1 MITAKAAPAR
11 VFGSGIRRREDPRL
25 LTGTARYTADF
36 TLPGM
41 AHAAILRSPHGH
53 ARIRSINTNRAK
65 RAPGVVAVF
74 TGADTETAL
83 KCIPCAWLLPNAGLN
98 ISPYRAIAIDV
109 VRYVGDAV
117 AVVVAESDYQA
128 YDAVELIDVDYEPL
142 PAVIDPEKAA
152 AAGAPQ
158 LHQEAPGNLAFHW
171 TVEGG
176 DINAAFKS
184 ADVVVRDR
192 IIQQRLIPTA
202 MEPRG
207 AVAQFTPA
215 TGELTLW
222 NTTQN
227 PHIVRFIMSL
237 VTGVPEDRLRVVA
250 PEVGG
255 GFGSK
260 IPQIQGDFISVFC
273 SMKLGRPVKWIETRS
288 ENYQSTTH
296 GRDHVQ
302 DVELAATKDGRILG
316 LRGTVWA
323 GMGAYLSTAA
333 PGIPTIL
340 HGLMLSGPYQVPAVK
355 EDVYGVY
362 TNTTPVEAYRG
373 AGRPEATFMLERMID
388 LLAHKIGLDP
398 VQVRQRNLIPRFEN
412 GHDVIT
418 GLKYDSGNYQA
429 ALEKALTHVDYE
441 NLRREQAAM
450 RAKGRYIGIGVTTYV
465 EICGLGPSQVA
476 GAVGFQ
482 GGLWE
487 SAIVRVH
494 PSGKVNV
501 FIGASPHG
509 QGEETT
515 FAQVVADE
523 LGVAVA
529 DVKIVHGDTDNTPMG
544 WGTYGSRTTAVGGA
558 ALAVATRKI
567 KEKAKLLAS
576 HLLEAAVEDMDY
588 GDGKFFVK
596 GFPDRHKTIQDIA
609 LMANVAWNLPQG
621 MEAGLEASSFY
632 DPPNFTYPFGAHVAV
647 VEVDPETGTVRLQ
660 RYVAVDDCGP
670 QINPVI
676 VEGQVQGGVVQG
688 VGQALWEEAVYD
700 DNGQLL
706 TGSLADYAIPRA
718 DVLPD
723 IEVLSTVT
731 PSPHHPLGVKGI
743 GEAGTIASTAAT
755 YNAVID
761 ALQPFG
767 VQSLRMPL
775 TPERVWRAIT
785 KARSAAGRG
794 APASDELGGVKG
806 SPPSKKKGA

>member
-1 MITAKAAPAR
+1 MSAAPAR

-25 LTGTARYTADF
+25 LTGTARYTADI

-41 AHAAILRSPHGH
+41 LHAAILRSPHGH
-53 ARIRSINTNRAK
+53 ARIRSIDTAAAA
-65 RAPGVVAVF
+65 RAPGVVAVY
-74 TGADTETAL
+74 TGADTEGVL
-83 KCIPCAWLLPNAGLN
+83 QPIPCAWLLPNAGLKTT
-98 ISPYRAIAIDV
+98 PYRAMAKDV

-117 AVVVAESDYQA
+117 AVAVAETAHQA
-128 YDAVELIDVDYEPL
+128 YDALDLITVDYEPR
-142 PAVIDPEKAA
+142 PAVVDPEQAA
-152 AAGAPQ
+152 KDGAPQ
-158 LHQEAPGNLAFHW
+158 LHSEAPGNVAFHW
-171 TVEGG
+171 TVAGG
-176 DINAAFKS
+176 DIDAAFSS

-192 IIQQRLIPTA
+192 IVQQRLIPTA

-207 AVAQFTPA
+207 AVAQFSPA

-227 PHIVRFIMSL
+227 PHIVRFIMS
-237 VTGVPEDRLRVVA
+237 VVSGIPEDKLRVIA

-260 IPQIQGDFISVFC
+260 ISQIQGDFITVFA
-273 SMKLGRPVKWIETRS
+273 SRKLGRPVKWIETRS

-296 GRDHVQ
+296 GRDHIQ
-302 DVELAATKDGRILG
+302 HVELAATRDGRVLG

-340 HGLMLSGPYQVPAVK
+340 HGLMLSGPYNVPAVK
-355 EDVYGVY
+355 EDVYGMY

-373 AGRPEATFMLERMID
+373 AGRPEATFMIER
-388 LLAHKIGLDP
+388 LLDVLADEIKLDP
-398 VQVRQRNLIPRFEN
+398 VEVRRRNLLPPFQN
-412 GHDVIT
+412 GHAVVT
-418 GLKYDSGNYQA
+418 GLTYDSGNYQA
-429 ALEKALTHVDYE
+429 ALDKALAHIGYDT
-441 NLRREQAAM
+441 LRQEQAAA
-450 RAKGRYIGIGVTTYV
+450 RQQGRYLGIGVTTYV

-476 GAVGFQ
+476 GAIGFQ

-487 SAIVRVH
+487 SAIVRFH
-494 PSGKVNV
+494 PSGKANV

-515 FAQVVADE
+515 FAQIVADE
-523 LGVAVA
+523 LGVSVD

-567 KEKAKLLAS
+567 KEKAKLLTA
-576 HLLEAAVEDMDY
+576 HLLEAAVEDIDY
-588 GDGKFFVK
+588 ADGKFFVK
-596 GFPDRHKTIQDIA
+596 GSPDKHKTIQDVA
-609 LMANVAWNLPQG
+609 LMANVAWNLPAG

-647 VEVDPETGTVRLQ
+647 VEVDPQTGHVRLK

-676 VEGQVQGGVVQG
+676 VEGQVHGGVVQG

-700 DNGQLL
+700 ANGQLL
-706 TGSLADYAIPRA
+706 TGSLTDYAIPRA

-743 GEAGTIASTAAT
+743 GEAGTIASTCAV

-761 ALQPFG
+761 ALEPFN
-767 VQSLRMPL
+767 VRSIQMPL
-775 TPERVWRAIT
+775 TAERVWRAI
-785 KARSAAGRG
+785 AQQ
-794 APASDELGGVKG
+794 
-806 SPPSKKKGA
+806 KGA

>member
-1 MITAKAAPAR
+1 MSTTANVAPAR

-25 LTGTARYTADF
+25 LTGTARYTADL

-41 AHAAILRSPHGH
+41 VHAAILRSPHGH
-53 ARIRSINTNRAK
+53 ARIRSIDTSAAK

-74 TGADTETAL
+74 TGADTEKAL
-83 KCIPCAWLLPNAGLN
+83 AAIPCAWLLPNAGL
-98 ISPYRAIAIDV
+98 SVAPYRVLATDV

-117 AVVVAESDYQA
+117 AVVVAGTEYQA
-128 YDAVELIDVDYEPL
+128 YDALEQIEVDYEAL
-142 PAVIDPEKAA
+142 PAVVDPQKGA

-158 LHQEAPGNLAFHW
+158 LHAEAPGNLAFHW
-171 TVEGG
+171 TVAGG
-176 DINAAFKS
+176 DIDAAFKS
-184 ADVVVRDR
+184 APVIVRDR
-192 IIQQRLIPTA
+192 IVQQRLIPTA
-202 MEPRG
+202 METRG

-227 PHIVRFIMSL
+227 PHIVRFIMSV

-260 IPQIQGDFISVFC
+260 IAQIQGDFVTVFC

-302 DVELAATKDGRILG
+302 EVELAATDDGRILG
-316 LRGTVWA
+316 LRCTVWA

-373 AGRPEATFMLERMID
+373 AGRPEATFMLERMLD
-388 LLAHKIGLDP
+388 RLAHQLRIDP
-398 VQVRQRNLIPRFEN
+398 VEIRRRNLIAPFDN
-412 GHDVIT
+412 GHDVVT

-429 ALEKALTHVDYE
+429 ALDKALTHVGYA
-441 NLRREQAAM
+441 NLRQQQEAAQ
-450 RAKGRYIGIGVTTYV
+450 AKGRYMGIGVSTYV

-476 GAVGFQ
+476 GAIGFQ

-494 PSGKVNV
+494 PTGKVNV

-523 LGVAVA
+523 LGVAVT

-567 KEKAKLLAS
+567 KEKARLLAS

-588 GDGKFFVK
+588 ADGKFFVK
-596 GFPDRHKTIQDIA
+596 GFPDRAKTIQDLA

-621 MEAGLEASSFY
+621 MEAGMEASSFY

-647 VEVDPETGTVRLQ
+647 VEVDPATGKVQLQ

-676 VEGQVQGGVVQG
+676 VEGQVHGGVVQG

-743 GEAGTIASTAAT
+743 GEAGTIASTAT
-755 YNAVID
+755 VYNAVMD
-761 ALQPFG
+761 ALRPFG
-767 VQSLRMPL
+767 VESLQMPL
-775 TPERVWRAIT
+775 TPERVWRAV
-785 KARSAAGRG
+785 ARAR
-794 APASDELGGVKG
+794 
-806 SPPSKKKGA
+806 KGA

>member
-1 MITAKAAPAR
+1 
-11 VFGSGIRRREDPRL
+11 
-25 LTGTARYTADF
+25 
-36 TLPGM
+36 
-41 AHAAILRSPHGH
+41 
-53 ARIRSINTNRAK
+53 
-65 RAPGVVAVF
+65 
-74 TGADTETAL
+74 L
-83 KCIPCAWLLPNAGLN
+83 KPIPCAWLLPNANLKTA
-98 ISPYRAIAIDV
+98 PYPVLASEA

-117 AVVVAESDYQA
+117 AVVVAETDYQA
-128 YDAVELIDVDYEPL
+128 WDALELIDVDYEAL
-142 PAVIDPEKAA
+142 PAVVDPQKAA
-152 AAGAPQ
+152 DAGAPQ
-158 LHQEAPGNLAFHW
+158 LHAEAPGNIAFHW
-171 TVEGG
+171 TVAGG
-176 DINAAFKS
+176 DVDAAFEA

-207 AVAQFTPA
+207 AVAQFIPA

-227 PHIVRFIMSL
+227 PHIVRFIMSV
-237 VTGVPEDRLRVVA
+237 VTGVPEDRLRVIA

-260 IPQIQGDFISVFC
+260 IPQIQGDFITAFC

-302 DVELAATKDGRILG
+302 EVELAATKDGRVLG
-316 LRGTVWA
+316 IRCTVWA

-340 HGLMLSGPYQVPAVK
+340 HGLMLSGPYDVPAVK

-362 TNTTPVEAYRG
+362 TNATPVEAYRG
-373 AGRPEATFMLERMID
+373 AGRPEATFMLERMLD
-388 LLAHKIGLDP
+388 LLADETGLDP
-398 VQVRQRNLIPRFEN
+398 VDVRRRNLIQPFTD
-412 GHDVIT
+412 GHDVVT
-418 GLKYDSGNYQA
+418 GLKYDSGNYQG
-429 ALEKALTHVDYE
+429 ALDKALAHVGYDT
-441 NLRREQAAM
+441 LRREQAAA
-450 RAKGRYIGIGVTTYV
+450 RERGRYIGIGVATYV

-476 GAVGFQ
+476 GAIGFQ

-487 SAIVRVH
+487 SAIVRFH
-494 PSGKVNV
+494 PSGKVHV

-523 LGVAVA
+523 LGVGVD
-529 DVKIVHGDTDNTPMG
+529 DVKVVHGDTDTTPMG

-567 KEKAKLLAS
+567 KEKARLLAS

-588 GDGKFFVK
+588 ANGRFFVK
-596 GFPDRHKTIQDIA
+596 GSPDKFKTIQEIA

-632 DPPNFTYPFGAHVAV
+632 DPPNFTYPFGTHVAV
-647 VEVDPETGTVRLQ
+647 VEVDADTGHVQLT

-670 QINPVI
+670 QINPII
-676 VEGQVQGGVVQG
+676 VEGQVHGGVVQG
-688 VGQALWEEAVYD
+688 IGQALWEEAVYD
-700 DNGQLL
+700 ETGQLL
-706 TGSLADYAIPRA
+706 TGSLTDYAIPRA
-718 DVLPD
+718 DLLPD

-743 GEAGTIASTAAT
+743 GEAGTIASTCT
-755 YNAVID
+755 VYNAVID
-761 ALQPFG
+761 ALEPFK
-767 VQSLRMPL
+767 VKAIQMPL
-775 TPERVWRAIT
+775 TPERVWRAIHE
-785 KARSAAGRG
+785 RRG
-794 APASDELGGVKG
+794 A
-806 SPPSKKKGA
+806 

>member
-1 MITAKAAPAR
+1 MTTTAASAR

-36 TLPGM
+36 VLPWM
-41 AHAAILRSPHGH
+41 VHAAILRSPHGH
-53 ARIRSINTNRAK
+53 ARIRGIDISRA
-65 RAPGVVAVF
+65 RQAPGVVAVF
-74 TGADTETAL
+74 TGADTDSSL
-83 KCIPCAWLLPNAGLN
+83 KAIPCAWLLPNSGLN
-98 ISPYRAIAIDV
+98 VAPYRAIATDV

-117 AVVVAESDYQA
+117 AVVVADSDYQA
-128 YDAVELIDVDYEPL
+128 YDALELIDVDYEPL
-142 PAVIDPEKAA
+142 PAVVDPQKAA
-152 AAGAPQ
+152 AQDAPQ
-158 LHQEAPGNLAFHW
+158 LHPEAPGNVAFHW
-171 TVEGG
+171 TVAGG
-176 DINAAFKS
+176 DVDAAFSS
-184 ADVVVRDR
+184 APVVVRDR

-227 PHIVRFIMSL
+227 PHIVRFIMSV

-260 IPQIQGDFISVFC
+260 IPQIQGDFITAFC

-302 DVELAATKDGRILG
+302 EVELAATKDGRVLG
-316 LRGTVWA
+316 LRCTVWA
-323 GMGAYLSTAA
+323 GMGGYLSTAA

-355 EDVYGVY
+355 EDVYGMY

-373 AGRPEATFMLERMID
+373 AGRPEATFMLERMLD
-388 LLAHKIGLDP
+388 LLAHEIGVDP
-398 VQVRQRNLIPRFEN
+398 AELRKRNLIPPFEN
-412 GHDVIT
+412 GHDVVT
-418 GLKYDSGNYQA
+418 GLKYDSGNYQG
-429 ALEKALTHVDYE
+429 ALDKALAHIGYE
-441 NLRREQAAM
+441 NLRREQAAA
-450 RAKGRYIGIGVTTYV
+450 REKGRYLGIGVSTYV

-523 LGVAVA
+523 LGFAVS

-576 HLLEAAVEDMDY
+576 HLLEAAVDDMDY
-588 GDGKFFVK
+588 ADGKFFVK
-596 GFPDRHKTIQDIA
+596 GSPDRFKTIQDIS
-609 LMANVAWNLPQG
+609 LLANVAWNLPQG

-647 VEVDPETGTVRLQ
+647 VEVDPATGRVQLQ

-670 QINPVI
+670 QINPMI
-676 VEGQVQGGVVQG
+676 VEGQVHGGVVQG
-688 VGQALWEEAVYD
+688 VGQALWEEAVYA

-706 TGSLADYAIPRA
+706 TGSLTDYAIPRA
-718 DVLPD
+718 DMLPE

-743 GEAGTIASTAAT
+743 GEAGTIASTVT
-755 YNAVID
+755 VYNAVMD

-767 VQSLRMPL
+767 VDSLRMPL
-775 TPERVWRAIT
+775 TPERVWRGMTA
-785 KARSAAGRG
+785 KSR
-794 APASDELGGVKG
+794 
-806 SPPSKKKGA
+806 KGA